1 MASILNR
8 MRGVKAKTVTQSM
21 AMPDAEY
28 AAYLADVTSLPRKEQ
43 KKWKRHNELTDGTTV
58 TVRFDGEFYTN
69 WLNQRVVMYP
79 ISKVHEMKAAILRGK
94 SKEHDGMMIQTD
106 ATDPLELHTF
116 MDHAQADSATGN
128 HGPRNHSIA
137 VPTRAGEPVRG

>member
-1 MASILNR
+1 MFGLKHS
-8 MRGVKAKTVTQSM
+8 
-21 AMPDAEY
+21 
-28 AAYLADVTSLPRKEQ
+28 KEQ
-43 KKWKRHNELTDGTTV
+43 KKWKRRNELTDGSMV
-58 TVRFDGEFYTN
+58 LLHFGPSGEPGAQFYVN

-79 ISKVHEMKAAILRGK
+79 VSKVHEMKAAILRGK